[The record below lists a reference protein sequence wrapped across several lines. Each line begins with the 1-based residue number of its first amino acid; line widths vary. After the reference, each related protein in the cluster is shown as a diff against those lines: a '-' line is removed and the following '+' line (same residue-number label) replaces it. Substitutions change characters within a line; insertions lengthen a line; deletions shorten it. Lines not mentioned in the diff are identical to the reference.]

1 MEYPVQVQAAPA
13 GDVTYSVTGVGS
25 VEAFEQ
31 VQVTSRV
38 PGAVEKVRFKE
49 GDAVGAGQVLVEIEP
64 ERYRLAVEAAKANL
78 KKTQAA
84 RDDAQ
89 ANLSRRERDPNLF
102 PAEEV
107 QTFGTRASVAAADA
121 AQAEATLQQAQL
133 NLRDAYVRAPIAGVM
148 ETRSVQ
154 TGQYVTAGSTL
165 ATMVRREPLLV
176 RLEVPEKDAA
186 SLKPGLPARVEVTG
200 EERDYSAVLT
210 HVAGAANEG
219 SRMVS
224 VTGRID
230 DPGRGALRPGAFAQ
244 VTIPVGQ
251 ASGAPVIPQ
260 TAVRPS
266 EKGFLAYVV
275 ENGVAHERVLLLGL
289 RTATGDV
296 EVRSGLK
303 VGESVVVRGA
313 EALRDGVKVR
323 IDAGSAGGAGAAASG
338 SGAP

>member
-1 MEYPVQVQAAPA
+1 MEYPVQIEPAPA

-25 VEAFEQ
+25 IEAFEK

-38 PGAVEKVRFKE
+38 PGAVETVRFKE

-64 ERYRLAVEAAKANL
+64 ERYRVAVESAKANL
-78 KKTQAA
+78 QKTQAA

-121 AQAEATLQQAQL
+121 AQAQAALQQAQL
-133 NLRDAYVRAPIAGVM
+133 NLRDAYVRAPIAGIM

-176 RLEVPEKDAA
+176 RLEVPEKDAG
-186 SLKPGLPARVEVTG
+186 SLKPGLAAEVEVNG
-200 EERDYSAVLT
+200 EERGYSAVLT

-230 DPGRGALRPGAFAQ
+230 DPGRGALRPGTFAQ
-244 VTIPVGQ
+244 VTIPVGE

-275 ENGVAHERVLLLGL
+275 EGGVAHERVLTLGL
-289 RTATGDV
+289 RTAAGDV

-303 VGESVVVRGA
+303 VGEPVVVRGA

-323 IDAGSAGGAGAAASG
+323 VDAGAR
-338 SGAP
+338 

>member
-1 MEYPVQVQAAPA
+1 MEYPVQVEPAAA
-13 GDVTYSVTGVGS
+13 GNVTYSVAGVGS

-31 VQVTSRV
+31 VQVVSRV
-38 PGAVEKVRFKE
+38 PGAVDTVRFKE
-49 GDAVGAGQVLVEIEP
+49 GDAVGAGQVLVEIDP
-64 ERYRLAVEAAKANL
+64 DRYRLTVEAAKAAL
-78 KKTQAA
+78 QKAEAA
-84 RDDAQ
+84 RQDAESG
-89 ANLSRRERDPNLF
+89 LSRRERDPSLF

-107 QTFGTRASVAAADA
+107 QTFSTRASVASADA
-121 AQAEATLQQAQL
+121 AQAQAALQQAQL
-133 NLRDAYVRAPIAGVM
+133 NLRDAFVRAPIAGVM

-165 ATMVRREPLLV
+165 ATMVRREPLMV

-186 SLKPGLPARVEVTG
+186 SLKPGLPAKVEVTG
-200 EERDYSAVLT
+200 EERDYSAILT
-210 HVAGAANEG
+210 HVAGAADEG
-219 SRMVS
+219 SRMVA

-244 VTIPVGQ
+244 VTIPVGE

-275 ENGVAHERVLLLGL
+275 EDGVARERVLTLGL

-296 EVRSGLK
+296 QVLSGLQ

-313 EALRDGVKVR
+313 EALRDGVRVR
-323 IDAGSAGGAGAAASG
+323 IDAGGGGTAGSASG
-338 SGAP
+338 AR

>member
-1 MEYPVQVQAAPA
+1 
-13 GDVTYSVTGVGS
+13 VG
-25 VEAFEQ
+25 
-31 VQVTSRV
+31 T
-38 PGAVEKVRFKE
+38 
-49 GDAVGAGQVLVEIEP
+49 GQVLVEIDP
-64 ERYRLAVEAAKANL
+64 DRYRLAVEAAKAAL
-78 KKTQAA
+78 QKAQAS

-89 ANLSRRERDPNLF
+89 SALSRRERDINLF

-107 QTFGTRASVAAADA
+107 QTFSTRASVAAADA
-121 AQAEATLQQAQL
+121 AQAQAALQQAQL
-133 NLRDAYVRAPIAGVM
+133 NLRDAFVRAPIAGIM

-154 TGQYVTAGSTL
+154 TGQWVAAGSTL

-176 RLEVPEKDAA
+176 RLEVPERDAA
-186 SLKPGLPARVEVTG
+186 SLKPGLPAKVEVIG
-200 EERDYSAVLT
+200 EERTYSAVLT

-244 VTIPVGQ
+244 VSIPVGE

-275 ENGVAHERVLLLGL
+275 EDGVAHERVLTLGL
-289 RTATGDV
+289 RTASGNV

-303 VGESVVVRGA
+303 VGEAVVVRGA
-313 EALRDGVKVR
+313 EALRDGVKVK
-323 IDAGSAGGAGAAASG
+323 IDTGGGGAASG
-338 SGAP
+338 AR